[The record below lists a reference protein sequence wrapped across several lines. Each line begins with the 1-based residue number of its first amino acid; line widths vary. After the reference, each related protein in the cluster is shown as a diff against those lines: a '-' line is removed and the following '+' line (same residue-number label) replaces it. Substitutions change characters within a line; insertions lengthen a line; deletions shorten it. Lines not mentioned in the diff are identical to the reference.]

1 MCELPKR
8 RFFPSLNPL
17 RLVLS
22 VLAVA
27 VVAAGWLLP
36 ELVSAI
42 PIGAGLLTLVAAVL
56 LPAVKEI
63 EFGLSPGFKL
73 SPALKD
79 REAEL
84 RSVFERQKGDME
96 YCAHLLCDNPETA
109 RELLEAAWSQAAS
122 AWRGPVTPQLRVY
135 TLCVLVRLL
144 RKHEMWMRPSGGGA
158 APPLPGAGPLASLTF
173 DERIVVVLHEF
184 ANFTFAEI
192 AGMTDRTTPEVTG
205 AMSHAAAL
213 TRGPSPAESPPA
225 APRQL
230 EEGPQ

>member
-8 RFFPSLNPL
+8 RFLPSLNPL
-17 RLVLS
+17 RLVLA

-84 RSVFERQKGDME
+84 RSVFESQRGDME
-96 YCAHLLCDNPETA
+96 YCAHLLCQNPDTA

-135 TLCVLVRLL
+135 ALCVLVRLI
-144 RKHEMWMRPSGGGA
+144 RKHETWTRPAGGSG
-158 APPLPGAGPLASLTF
+158 APPLPDAGPLARLAL
-173 DERIVVVLHEF
+173 DARIVVVLHEF
-184 ANFTFAEI
+184 ANLTFAEI
-192 AGMTDRTTPEVTG
+192 AGMTGRTTPEVTG
-205 AMSHAAAL
+205 ALTQAAAL
-213 TRGPSPAESPPA
+213 TRGPASEENPAG
-225 APRQL
+225 APREL

>member
-8 RFFPSLNPL
+8 RFLSSLNPL
-17 RLVLS
+17 RLVLA
-22 VLAVA
+22 VLALA

-84 RSVFERQKGDME
+84 RSVFELQRGDME
-96 YCAHLLCDNPETA
+96 YCAHLLCPDPETA
-109 RELLEAAWSQAAS
+109 RRLLQAAWSQAAA
-122 AWRGPVTPQLRVY
+122 AWRGPLTPQLRVY
-135 TLCVLVRLL
+135 TLCVLIRLI
-144 RKHEMWMRPSGGGA
+144 RKDEIWRGSGRG
-158 APPLPGAGPLASLTF
+158 PLPEGGLLASLALE
-173 DERIVVVLHEF
+173 ERIVVVLHEF
-184 ANFTFAEI
+184 ANLTFAEI
-192 AGMTDRTTPEVTG
+192 AGLTDRTTAEVL
-205 AMSHAAAL
+205 SSWAAAHAL
-213 TRGPSPAESPPA
+213 TRGPSLDGKPA
-225 APRQL
+225 L
-230 EEGPQ
+230 EERPSPDEDLK

>member
-8 RFFPSLNPL
+8 RFLPSLNPL
-17 RLVLS
+17 RLVIAII
-22 VLAVA
+22 AVG

-36 ELVSAI
+36 ELLSAI

-73 SPALKD
+73 SPAIKD

-96 YCAHLLCDNPETA
+96 YCAHLLCDDPDTA
-109 RELLEAAWSQAAS
+109 RRLLEAAWSQAAA

-135 TLCVLVRLL
+135 TLCVLVGLI
-144 RKHEMWMRPSGGGA
+144 RKHGIWVQGRGGPSGKKR
-158 APPLPGAGPLASLTF
+158 PPAVGLLAGLPL
-173 DERIVVVLHEF
+173 DVRVVVVLHEF
-184 ANFTFAEI
+184 ANLTFAEI
-192 AGMTDRTTPEVTG
+192 AGLMGRTTAEVTRLMKG
-205 AMSHAAAL
+205 AQAL
-213 TRGPSPAESPPA
+213 TKGSSAGENQR
-225 APRQL
+225 
-230 EEGPQ
+230 

>member
-1 MCELPKR
+1 
-8 RFFPSLNPL
+8 
-17 RLVLS
+17 
-22 VLAVA
+22 VA

-84 RSVFERQKGDME
+84 RSVFELQKGDLE
-96 YCAHLLCDNPETA
+96 YCAHLLLCRNPEAA
-109 RELLEAAWSQAAS
+109 RELLEAAWSQAAA

-144 RKHEMWMRPSGGGA
+144 RKHEEWTRPLHGDGTHGDGT
-158 APPLPGAGPLASLTF
+158 PLPVATDVLASLGI
-173 DERIVVVLHEF
+173 DERVVVVLHEF
-184 ANFTFAEI
+184 ANLSFAEI
-192 AGMTDRTTPEVTG
+192 AGITG
-205 AMSHAAAL
+205 MAMADVLGSWAAAHAL
-213 TRGPSPAESPPA
+213 TRGPAPEGKRALEESPAPD
-225 APRQL
+225 
-230 EEGPQ
+230 EGPQ

>member
-8 RFFPSLNPL
+8 RFLPSLNPL

-22 VLAVA
+22 VLAIA

-36 ELVSAI
+36 ELISAI
-42 PIGAGLLTLVAAVL
+42 PIGAGLLTLVAAVV

-84 RSVFERQKGDME
+84 RSVFEQQKGDME

-144 RKHEMWMRPSGGGA
+144 RKHELWMRRQGQEE
-158 APPLPGAGPLASLTF
+158 APPASLLGSLTL

-184 ANFTFAEI
+184 ANLTFAEI

-205 AMSHAAAL
+205 SMSRAAAL
-213 TRGPSPAESPPA
+213 TRGPSPEDKPA
-225 APRQL
+225 L
-230 EEGPQ
+230 EEGPE

>member
-8 RFFPSLNPL
+8 RFLPSLNPL

-22 VLAVA
+22 VLAMA

-36 ELVSAI
+36 GLVSAI

-96 YCAHLLCDNPETA
+96 YCAHLLLCDDPETA
-109 RELLEAAWSQAAS
+109 RELLEAAWSQVS
-122 AWRGPVTPQLRVY
+122 GTWRGPVTPQLRVY
-135 TLCVLVRLL
+135 TLCILVRLIL
-144 RKHEMWMRPSGGGA
+144 KHRQWMRPPDGA
-158 APPLPGAGPLASLTF
+158 TGETAPLTATGVLMGLAMQ
-173 DERIVVVLHEF
+173 DRVVVVLHEF
-184 ANFTFAEI
+184 ANLTPAEI
-192 AGMTDRTTPEVTG
+192 AGMTGRTTAEVTG
-205 AMSHAAAL
+205 SMSSARAL
-213 TRGPSPAESPPA
+213 TGGPA
-225 APRQL
+225 ADGKPVL
-230 EEGPQ
+230 DEGPQ